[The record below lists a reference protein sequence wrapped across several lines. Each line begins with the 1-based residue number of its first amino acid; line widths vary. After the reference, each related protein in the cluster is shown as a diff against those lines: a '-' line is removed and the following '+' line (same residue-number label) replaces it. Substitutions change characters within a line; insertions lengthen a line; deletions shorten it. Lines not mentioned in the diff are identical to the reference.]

1 MPHPWSEAWAE
12 AEASVSP
19 SVKSYDT
26 LEIVHSSFV
35 GPLRI
40 VAGVAEDADFTLEDD
55 APYNAGET
63 VTFKAVDFVSEWPE
77 FAEGQVPESRVTI
90 DNVARYLIP
99 SLMSALAI
107 KADLR
112 LILRRYRSDDTS
124 EPSYGPVEYLMRSV
138 EIVGQSVSGLARLD
152 NLANR
157 RFPNR
162 RITVEDFPGLQT

>member
-1 MPHPWSEAWAE
+1 MSDPWVDAWAE
-12 AEASVSP
+12 AEASAPP
-19 SVKSYDT
+19 SVKTYDT
-26 LEIVHSSFV
+26 LELLHSSFA

-40 VAGVAEDADFTLEDD
+40 VAGLPEDAAFTLEDD
-55 APYNAGET
+55 APHNAGET
-63 VTFKAVDFVSEWPE
+63 VTFKAVEFVSEWPE

-90 DNVARYLIP
+90 DNVARFLIP
-99 SLMSALAI
+99 SLMAALSV

-112 LILRRYRSDDTS
+112 LILRRYRSDDPS

-138 EIVGQSVSGLARLD
+138 EIAGQSVSGLARLD

-162 RITVEDFPGLQT
+162 RVTVEDFPGLQN